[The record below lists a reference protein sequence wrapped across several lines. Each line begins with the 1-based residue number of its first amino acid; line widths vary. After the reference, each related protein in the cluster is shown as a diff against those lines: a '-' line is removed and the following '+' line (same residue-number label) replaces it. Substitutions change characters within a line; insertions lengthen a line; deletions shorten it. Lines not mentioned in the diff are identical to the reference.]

1 MPQVSRR
8 SSVYGT
14 NSTRAYRVKC
24 LRTTR
29 NLKNW
34 RVERGLNRTAFI
46 PSRPGHSRRQLHTT
60 TLTRTERL
68 ETAAPKLI
76 FFRGILYHV
85 STFKGSWMR
94 SAPSSKSP
102 AITRTRSMATTSSS
116 PLMSND
122 NAAQL
127 PLSIFR
133 RRQSDPDPVCLPP
146 RAQRSRPT
154 SPSQAGVAL
163 PNHPFRVLADDT
175 SCSICFDPLFPSLN
189 DNDHQS
195 KHNYIRVI
203 TQCGHAFHAHCL
215 QTWICHRWRHTHGDP
230 YWRSDQQQQPPPLW
244 QQERQP
250 RCPLCQRSLWAQH
263 SDEDAEEPSE
273 ASVGMRDLEVG
284 VMQAGEVRG
293 GAWSALLLRK
303 PQRAAARGIGR

>member
-8 SSVYGT
+8 NSVYGT
-14 NSTRAYRVKC
+14 NSTRSYRVKC
-24 LRTTR
+24 LRTTP

-46 PSRPGHSRRQLHTT
+46 PSRSDHSRRQRHTM
-60 TLTRTERL
+60 TLAPSERL

-85 STFKGSWMR
+85 STFRGSRMR
-94 SAPSSKSP
+94 SAPLSRSP
-102 AITRTRSMATTSSS
+102 AITRTRSLATTSSS

-122 NAAQL
+122 SAAQL
-127 PLSIFR
+127 ALSIFR
-133 RRQSDPDPVCLPP
+133 RRQSDPDPVCRPP

-189 DNDHQS
+189 DNDHQC

-215 QTWICHRWRHTHGDP
+215 QTWICHRWRHTHDHP
-230 YWRSDQQQQPPPLW
+230 YWRSDQR
-244 QQERQP
+244 QERQP
-250 RCPLCQRSLWAQH
+250 RCPLCQRSLWAQN
-263 SDEDAEEPSE
+263 SGEDAEEPSE

-284 VMQAGEVRG
+284 VTQAGEVHG
-293 GAWSALLLRK
+293 GAWSALLLRE
-303 PQRAAARGIGR
+303 PQRAAARGISR